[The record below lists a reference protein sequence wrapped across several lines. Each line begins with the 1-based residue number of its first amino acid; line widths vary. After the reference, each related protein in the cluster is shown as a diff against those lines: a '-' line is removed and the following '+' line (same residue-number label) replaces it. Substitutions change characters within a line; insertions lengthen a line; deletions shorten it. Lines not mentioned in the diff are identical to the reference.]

1 MGLILRTSHE
11 PMPTG
16 STISNSR
23 LTIEQMDNNFIYLQN
38 ISTNAIEITHS
49 DAIDLINTNS
59 VLKNKNY
66 VITDC
71 DPSLYGDESPFNFG
85 SGTNVIVQGLDTK
98 TFTSL
103 GYGKFYNPKYYN
115 PNTDEGYNVWNSNLT
130 YNLQDIVIYGG
141 RVWRMTTYT
150 ENWGSIDY
158 FNLHSD
164 WTPLSYENT
173 NYYNVVWDEVEYDIQ
188 DNYISSRYDVYNNN
202 FVKNNYRT
210 QYFYC
215 SAYPI
220 QAFRWGH
227 RVDMGGLADCTVN
240 NSFFGCLNYP
250 GGLDSSIYNITL
262 ENQSTIYDLQLYS
275 NSNFYNINLNNS
287 YIGSLEFED
296 TEIYN
301 ILLENESYFGNM
313 MVSNSNIYNIS
324 LNNSNFSNM
333 GLLNSEF
340 YNIALSN
347 SNFGNGGFENSGVYD
362 IEITNSSNSSNFDI
376 YSSTFRY
383 LKIENNSY
391 FGNINSSNSTIE
403 NINVSNNSNFRNN
416 NLTNASINNVSVE
429 INSYFGNT
437 YLNDNND
444 SNNSSISHVKITNN
458 SYISNDDDDI
468 YLDNGSYF
476 SNITLDNNSYLT
488 GYMTLVNFS
497 GIQNTTINNNSYID
511 GSSNIHLINN
521 SYISNIYINN
531 SSNLRGS
538 ISLDSSF
545 FENINIDND
554 STFGL
559 GVYIDDSY
567 ISNIEVSHSS
577 GFGYGVYVQSN
588 SWISNIE
595 VTNDSG
601 FAGWWDNIALYNN
614 SYVGNIT
621 VSSNSYVGNI
631 SFNFSSYFSN
641 ISVIESSTLGNL
653 SLGGSS
659 YISNISLNT
668 NSFLGDYIELTNESY
683 IEYGTINNNS
693 EIYDIIFNSSYLD
706 NFNISG
712 NSNIETSYGLNVLNN
727 SHLRHLL
734 LTSKS
739 TLRNFTLNSSTI
751 EYLNLDHSD
760 FIGLSMSGTSEII
773 KYKSNNSTLA
783 NVNISNDSGL
793 YGVNFNNSYFSGNQT
808 DGIGSFFINGESIVA
823 NVILTNVDIPNSES
837 NTGFNLQSGSSFNDS
852 IISNSQL
859 YNIYGYGSSYLG
871 NLTLNNGSS
880 IHNISLTS
888 SNISHSDLN
897 ISNINN
903 LNLQNFS
910 LYGLFLK
917 QSNFRNYTTNNNIT
931 NNIINLNMNGT
942 YLDLNTISDG
952 LLFNNTDMIYNTIK
966 YQFSY
971 NLAGMIPG
979 QFNLHVLIPG
989 SGWYIE
995 KVIVDNSRTP
1005 IVSTGTSFLSL
1016 GLLNLNQTYVF
1027 GSVDTST
1034 LVGNIKVYD
1043 ISNGALSG
1051 SVSIDIDYLNLN
1063 MGGDDIYSG
1072 ILDFEVILKNTS
1084 FSYSND

>member
-11 PMPTG
+11 PMPAG

-59 VLKNKNY
+59 VLRDKTY
-66 VITDC
+66 IITDC
-71 DPSLYGDESPFNFG
+71 DPSLYGGESSFNFG
-85 SGTNVIVQGLDTK
+85 PGTNVMVQGLDSK
-98 TFTSL
+98 SFTSL
-103 GYGKFYNPKYYN
+103 GYGKFYNPKYYD
-115 PNTDEGYNVWNSNLT
+115 PNTDEGYDVWNSNNN
-130 YNLQDIVIYGG
+130 YNLHDIVIYGG
-141 RVWRMTTYT
+141 RVWRMTSYT
-150 ENWGSIDY
+150 ENWNSNDY
-158 FNLHSD
+158 FNLQSD

-188 DNYISSRYDVYNNN
+188 DDYIASRYDVYNNN

-215 SAYPI
+215 NAYPI
-220 QAFRWGH
+220 HSFRWGH
-227 RVDMGGLADCTVN
+227 RVDIGGLADCTIN
-240 NSFFGCLNYP
+240 NSYFGCLNYP
-250 GGLDSSIYNITL
+250 GSTDTNIYSITL
-262 ENQSTIYDLQLYS
+262 ENQSAIFDLQLYGTS
-275 NSNFYNINLNNS
+275 YLYNLKLNNS
-287 YIGSLEFED
+287 YIGSLYFED

-301 ILLENESYFGNM
+301 LTLDYSFFGDMEILGST
-313 MVSNSNIYNIS
+313 IYGIR
-324 LNNSNFSNM
+324 M
-333 GLLNSEF
+333 
-340 YNIALSN
+340 
-347 SNFGNGGFENSGVYD
+347 
-362 IEITNSSNSSNFDI
+362 
-376 YSSTFRY
+376 
-383 LKIENNSY
+383 NNSY
-391 FGNINSSNSTIE
+391 FGNTGILVCTLDNFDLSSSEFSNLNLNNSTIE
-403 NINVSNNSNFRNN
+403 YLEMTNYSEMRYSDVYNSYLSKINLKNRGYFRDNDFQDSE
-416 NLTNASINNVSVE
+416 LYNVSVE
-429 INSYFGNT
+429 GESYFRYNSLYSSNMNHITVEGSSYFGNIR
-437 YLNDNND
+437 LNWNND
-444 SNNSSISHVKITNN
+444 SNNSYVSSIKITNN
-458 SYISNDDDDI
+458 SYISNDDDNI

-476 SNITLDNNSYLT
+476 SNITLDNDSYLT
-488 GYMTLVNFS
+488 GLITLANFS
-497 GIQNTTINNNSYID
+497 GLSNIAITNNSYID
-511 GSSNIHLINN
+511 GASGIILSTY

-531 SSNLRGS
+531 NSNLHGYLS
-538 ISLDSSF
+538 IEDNSNLLK
-545 FENINIDND
+545 INIDND
-554 STFGL
+554 S
-559 GVYIDDSY
+559 
-567 ISNIEVSHSS
+567 
-577 GFGYGVYVQSN
+577 GFGYGVRIHNSYINNIEISN
-588 SWISNIE
+588 S
-595 VTNDSG
+595 SG
-601 FAGWWDNIALYNN
+601 FAGWWEDINLYSN
-614 SYVGNIT
+614 SYISDIN
-621 VSSNSYVGNI
+621 VSSNSYLGNL
-631 SFNFSSYFSN
+631 FFTFSSYFSN
-641 ISVIESSTLGNL
+641 VSIIQNSTIGNV

-659 YISNISLNT
+659 YISNLTLNT
-668 NSFLGDYIELTNESY
+668 NSFLGDYIELTNYSY
-683 IEYGTINNNS
+683 IRYGTINNNS

-727 SHLRHLL
+727 SHLRYLL
-734 LTSKS
+734 LTSRS
-739 TLRNFTLNSSTI
+739 NLRNFTLNSSTI
-751 EYLNLDHSD
+751 EYFNLDHSD
-760 FIGLSMSGTSEII
+760 FIGLSMSGSSEII

-783 NVNISNDSGL
+783 NVNISNASGL

-808 DGIGSFFINGESIVA
+808 DGIGSFFIDGESVVA

-917 QSNFRNYTTNNNIT
+917 QSNFRNYTTNNIIT

-942 YLDLNTISDG
+942 YLDLNTISG
-952 LLFNNTDMIYNTIK
+952 ELLFNNTDMIYNTIK

-971 NLAGMIPG
+971 NLAGMITG
-979 QFNLHVLIPG
+979 QFNLNVLIPG

-1051 SVSIDIDYLNLN
+1051 SVSTDIDYLNLN